1 MPEFLKIA
9 TALVERGFSVIP
21 IEPGGKRPLKGI
33 GATYRTRDLGT
44 VQKWA
49 NVWSDANV
57 GICADENVVILETDD
72 FQQFQ
77 QSLTNATGKHLQ
89 TGAPSWKSDFYIT
102 LAACGSSENRPHLFF
117 KRTEK
122 ATNVGNLAVPGLF
135 EARFT
140 NQYVVGAGSVHP
152 SGAVYRFLDDCPM
165 VPIPDWLVS
174 ELARLALSQKNSQDY
189 RSRQIHEVAGKVA
202 EGSRHYYLMREL
214 GRLWDG
220 CISEEELTEK
230 AHELNALCDP
240 PKDEA
245 HVRQCVRDIMRRDP
259 YTAGP
264 KVLIGSGQAGDS
276 TADPIT
282 VAPAS
287 QEKSWS
293 SISASELCAKDLP
306 PRKAVMSE
314 GDAPLFYEK
323 SVNQI
328 LAWRGVGKTCFGLG
342 LAGAIA
348 SGTGI
353 LDFVTDRPRRVLYLD
368 GELPQEQLQERAR
381 SLIPASCR
389 DSIQLFSPEM
399 IAPPRSLNLI
409 TNGDANNLMQ
419 LVEKGNIEVLFIDSQ
434 STTMGGD
441 TNKTEFQEARQQLL
455 MQLRWAGLTVI
466 EMHHVG
472 KEGKQRGLS
481 RNDDILDVQMHLKK
495 TPDWEPEDG
504 LQFEL
509 VYEKVR
515 HAARLESGYVVS
527 LTDGQ
532 WLKRPSDDIQAVA
545 DMLKK
550 RIDIKKIMKEL
561 KCSRSKFYRLQ
572 KKALAEGLIDSSI
585 ELQIGNLKVKKGVPA

>member
-1 MPEFLKIA
+1 MPNFLQIA
-9 TALVERGFSVIP
+9 TALVEKGFSVIP
-21 IEPGGKRPLKGI
+21 LIAGDKRPLPGW
-33 GATYRTRDLGT
+33 GATRRTRDIEQLRSLFPNGEY
-44 VQKWA
+44 
-49 NVWSDANV
+49 ANV

-72 FQQFQ
+72 LEQLCQVVR
-77 QSLTNATGKHLQ
+77 N
-89 TGAPSWKSDFYIT
+89 GAGRELPIT
-102 LAACGSSENRPHLFF
+102 LMACGSSENRPHLFF
-117 KRTEK
+117 KRTEM
-122 ATNVGNLAVPGLF
+122 ASNVGNLVVPGLF
-135 EARFT
+135 EARFF
-140 NQYVVGAGSVHP
+140 NQFVVGSGSVHP
-152 SGAVYRFLDDCPM
+152 SGAVYRFLNDAPM

-174 ELARLALSQKNSQDY
+174 ELARLALTQKTVGQ
-189 RSRQIHEVAGKVA
+189 SRRNVEVVSGKVP
-202 EGSRHYYLMREL
+202 EGSRHYFLMREL
-214 GRLWDG
+214 GKMWDG
-220 CISEEELTEK
+220 TVSEEHLLEK

-240 PKDEA
+240 PKDNA

-259 YTAGP
+259 YNAGP
-264 KVLIGSGQAGDS
+264 KVLIGSGQAG
-276 TADPIT
+276 TAET
-282 VAPAS
+282 HSASHSAAAPPQSA
-287 QEKSWS
+287 QEKSWA
-293 SISASELCAKDLP
+293 SISASDLCAKDLP

-328 LAWRGVGKTCFGLG
+328 LAWRGVGKTCFALG

-348 SGTGI
+348 SGGGI

-409 TNGDANNLMQ
+409 TNGDANNLMR

>member
-1 MPEFLKIA
+1 
-9 TALVERGFSVIP
+9 
-21 IEPGGKRPLKGI
+21 
-33 GATYRTRDLGT
+33 
-44 VQKWA
+44 
-49 NVWSDANV
+49 
-57 GICADENVVILETDD
+57 
-72 FQQFQ
+72 
-77 QSLTNATGKHLQ
+77 
-89 TGAPSWKSDFYIT
+89 
-102 LAACGSSENRPHLFF
+102 
-117 KRTEK
+117 
-122 ATNVGNLAVPGLF
+122 
-135 EARFT
+135 
-140 NQYVVGAGSVHP
+140 
-152 SGAVYRFLDDCPM
+152 
-165 VPIPDWLVS
+165 
-174 ELARLALSQKNSQDY
+174 
-189 RSRQIHEVAGKVA
+189 
-202 EGSRHYYLMREL
+202 
-214 GRLWDG
+214 
-220 CISEEELTEK
+220 
-230 AHELNALCDP
+230 
-240 PKDEA
+240 
-245 HVRQCVRDIMRRDP
+245 VRDIMRRDA
-259 YTAGP
+259 YNAGP
-264 KVLIGSGQAGDS
+264 KVLIGSGQAG
-276 TADPIT
+276 TAET
-282 VAPAS
+282 HSASHSAAAPPQSA
-287 QEKSWS
+287 QEKSWA
-293 SISASELCAKDLP
+293 SISASDLCAKDLP

-328 LAWRGVGKTCFGLG
+328 LAWRGVGKTCFALG

-348 SGTGI
+348 SGGGI

-409 TNGDANNLMQ
+409 TNGDANNLMR